1 MPQVVCLGIIVVDIS
16 ARPVDEMPEKGLL
29 KMTEQVSIGL
39 GGHATNSGRCL
50 SKLGREVA
58 VMGCIGDDELGDMAL
73 QELDRHEID
82 TTGIYRT
89 SVTGTSATLV
99 LIDSSGERS
108 FIHAVGADGEIQ
120 PEQLDMDL
128 VTSAEV
134 FYMAGALAMP
144 GFDGQPQAQVM
155 AAARQAGATTV
166 LDVIWDASGQWLD
179 LLAPVLDYT
188 DIFLP
193 SLVEARQISGRQDPA
208 DVAAFF
214 LDRGIKIV
222 GLTRA
227 EEGAHVCTAETSID
241 VPAYQVDVVD
251 GTGAGDAFTAGFI
264 HGYLEGWNLER
275 TTRFASAMGALATTA
290 VGTTTGIKSYQ
301 QVQDFLSQREPGY
314 WE

>member
-29 KMTEQVSIGL
+29 KITEQISIGL

-58 VMGCIGDDELGDMAL
+58 VMGCIGDDELGNLAL
-73 QELDRHEID
+73 EELDRHGID
-82 TTGIYRT
+82 TTGVYRT
-89 SVTGTSATLV
+89 SAAGTSATIV

-108 FIHAVGADGEIQ
+108 FIHTVGADGEIQ
-120 PEQLDMDL
+120 PERLNMDL

-134 FYMAGALAMP
+134 FYMGGALAMP
-144 GFDGQPQAQVM
+144 GFDGSPQAEVM
-155 AAARQAGATTV
+155 AAAQQAGATTV
-166 LDVIWDASGQWLD
+166 LDVVWDASGQWLE
-179 LLAPVLDYT
+179 LLGPVLDYT

-193 SLVEARQISGRQDPA
+193 NIAEARQLSGRQDPA
-208 DVAAFF
+208 DVAALF

-227 EEGAHVCTAETSID
+227 EEGVYVCTAETSID
-241 VPAYQVDVVD
+241 VPAYEVDIVD

-264 HGYLEGWNLER
+264 HGYLEGWDLER
-275 TTRFASAMGALATTA
+275 TTRFASAIGALATTA
-290 VGTTTGIKSYQ
+290 VGTTTGIKNYQ
-301 QVQDFLSQREPGY
+301 QVRDFLSQREPDY

>member
-29 KMTEQVSIGL
+29 KITEQISIGL
-39 GGHATNSGRCL
+39 GGHPTNSGRCL

-58 VMGCIGDDELGDMAL
+58 VMGCIGDDELGDLAL
-73 QELDRHEID
+73 QELDRHGID

-89 SVTGTSATLV
+89 SVAGTSATIV

-108 FIHAVGADGEIQ
+108 FIHTAGADGEIR
-120 PEQLDMDL
+120 PERLDMDL
-128 VTSAEV
+128 VNSAEV
-134 FYMAGALAMP
+134 FYMGGALAMP
-144 GFDGQPQAQVM
+144 GFDGPPQAQVM
-155 AAARQAGATTV
+155 AAARQAGATTI
-166 LDVIWDASGQWLD
+166 LDVVWDPSGQWLE
-179 LLAPVLDYT
+179 LLGPVLDYT

-193 SLVEARQISGRQDPA
+193 SLVEAQQISGRHDPA
-208 DVAAFF
+208 DVAEFF

-222 GLTRA
+222 GLTRGK
-227 EEGAHVCTAETSID
+227 EGTHVYTAEKSIE

-264 HGYLEGWNLER
+264 HGYLEGWDLER
-275 TTRFASAMGALATTA
+275 ITRFASAMGALATTA

-301 QVQDFLSQREPGY
+301 QVRDFLSQREPDY